1 MIGRGLTG
9 LLAIV
14 AMATACGGEKA
25 ASDAGD
31 TGAAA
36 EQAAVAEVKDAC
48 SYVTK
53 AEMETILG
61 GSLNEPTSSPAG
73 SGSACTYVGPT
84 GTYAMLTVDPQGGE
98 AALAG
103 TRMAGAMMD
112 SSAGDIKSTNSV
124 AGLGDEAVMLIGG
137 MLNVRKGAALISV
150 DLRGSTDPEVKGRAI
165 VEKVLAK
172 M

>member
-1 MIGRGLTG
+1 MRGRGISGVAFVIALTVG
-9 LLAIV
+9 
-14 AMATACGGEKA
+14 CGGEKA
-25 ASDAGD
+25 ASDAAD
-31 TGAAA
+31 TGAAG
-36 EQAAVAEVKDAC
+36 ERVAAVEVRDAC

-61 GSLNEPTSSPAG
+61 GSLNEPTSAPAG

-103 TRMAGAMMD
+103 TRMAGEMMD

-137 MLNVRKGAALISV
+137 MLNVRKGAALVSV

>member
-1 MIGRGLTG
+1 MIGRGLAG

-25 ASDAGD
+25 ASDTGD
-31 TGAAA
+31 TAAA
-36 EQAAVAEVKDAC
+36 AAQSAVAEVKDAC

-61 GSLNEPTSSPAG
+61 GSLNEPTSAPAG

-84 GTYAMLTVDPQGGE
+84 GTYAMLTIDPQGGE

-165 VEKVLAK
+165 VEKVLTK

>member
-1 MIGRGLTG
+1 MIGRGLAG
-9 LLAIV
+9 LLVMV
-14 AMATACGGEKA
+14 ATIACSGEKA
-25 ASDAGD
+25 ASDAAD
-31 TGAAA
+31 TASAGGAVAT
-36 EQAAVAEVKDAC
+36 AEVKDAC

-61 GSLNEPTSSPAG
+61 GTLNEPTSAPAG

-84 GTYAMLTVDPQGGE
+84 GTYAMVTVDPQGGE

-137 MLNVRKGAALISV
+137 MLNVRKGAALIAV

>member
-1 MIGRGLTG
+1 MIGRGLAG
-9 LLAIV
+9 LLVMV
-14 AMATACGGEKA
+14 AMTAACSGEKA
-25 ASDAGD
+25 ASDAAD
-31 TGAAA
+31 TGAAG
-36 EQAAVAEVKDAC
+36 ELAATAEVKDAC

-61 GSLNEPTSSPAG
+61 GTLNEPSSAPAG

-137 MLNVRKGAALISV
+137 MLNVRKGAALIAV
-150 DLRGSTDPEVKGRAI
+150 DLRGSADPEVKGRAI